1 MLPTPRITPG
11 RGVMSASLLAVI
23 AMLFWGVAYVPSAW
37 LVETWPPLLAAAAR
51 IGVGGLLL
59 IVALVALR
67 QPIGTGTDIWVVV
80 VLALTQSVAFYGA
93 TFIAIAHEGAGIAAV
108 LANTDPLFVAALAAI
123 FLNER
128 LNRRQWMGL
137 LVGLIGAAVVV
148 WKGPLW
154 PPSISLVSLAV
165 IGGAVA
171 WAIGTVAV
179 AGRIRQEAHPIPIA
193 AWQMVLGGIIL
204 GVLGLVFEGPPAST
218 GGREIGLILVLG
230 LVGSAIP
237 FALFYIALGRGE
249 AGKVSAWFFLVPVI
263 GGAHR
268 MATARR
274 DTGAAAVDRAGA
286 GVWGALDGV
295 GTRSEIGSAASAGSA
310 AHDCGPRRW

>member
-93 TFIAIAHEGAGIAAV
+93 TFIGIAHEGAGIAAV

-218 GGREIGLILVLG
+218 GGREIGIILLLG

-263 GGAHR
+263 GVL
-268 MATARR
+268 TAWPLLGETPGLRLWIGLVLVCGGLWMVLAPVRR
-274 DTGAAAVDRAGA
+274 
-286 GVWGALDGV
+286 
-295 GTRSEIGSAASAGSA
+295 
-310 AHDCGPRRW
+310 